1 MPLRQ
6 GALWAQAHCRAIE
19 SLHAAL
25 ALAWRCGGCAA
36 IWVGLAAS
44 TEALAQGLAA
54 PAPVA
59 AGVPAVSAAPEAS
72 SPALVEVLAPSPAS
86 DARRAAQRSSIDL
99 LADVDGAEEDDD
111 AGVQPSET
119 GLASWYGPG
128 FHKRRTASGERFD
141 MHALTAAHRTLPFGT
156 LVCVRSQA
164 TGRGVVVRI
173 NDRGPHVANRVLDL
187 SRGAALAL
195 GMGGLGLKPV
205 DVFPLGS
212 GEDTCPPKRTE

>member
-1 MPLRQ
+1 
-6 GALWAQAHCRAIE
+6 
-19 SLHAAL
+19 
-25 ALAWRCGGCAA
+25 
-36 IWVGLAAS
+36 
-44 TEALAQGLAA
+44 
-54 PAPVA
+54 
-59 AGVPAVSAAPEAS
+59 
-72 SPALVEVLAPSPAS
+72 
-86 DARRAAQRSSIDL
+86 
-99 LADVDGAEEDDD
+99 
-111 AGVQPSET
+111 
-119 GLASWYGPG
+119 
-128 FHKRRTASGERFD
+128 

-212 GEDTCPPKRTE
+212 GEDTCPPKRPE

>member
-1 MPLRQ
+1 MSVRQ
-6 GALWAQAHCRAIE
+6 GAPRALAHCRAMIP
-19 SLHAAL
+19 LHAAL
-25 ALAWRCGGCAA
+25 ALLQRCVGCTVIGA
-36 IWVGLAAS
+36 VLAVS
-44 TEALAQGLAA
+44 TGALAQGAEPAA
-54 PAPVA
+54 PVTTGAS
-59 AGVPAVSAAPEAS
+59 AVSATPGGVSSAS
-72 SPALVEVLAPSPAS
+72 AETPAS
-86 DARRAAQRSSIDL
+86 LSPSGGRSAAQRSSIDL
-99 LADVDGAEEDDD
+99 LADMDGAEDDD
-111 AGVQPSET
+111 EVDVQPSET

-195 GMGGLGLKPV
+195 GIGGLGLKPV

-212 GEDTCPPKRTE
+212 GEDTCPPKTP

>member
-1 MPLRQ
+1 MICAGSKRR
-6 GALWAQAHCRAIE
+6 LW
-19 SLHAAL
+19 HAASDSSLRSSFFHSLCL
-25 ALAWRCGGCAA
+25 ACLCCCAL
-36 IWVGLAAS
+36 VL
-44 TEALAQGLAA
+44 TQ
-54 PAPVA
+54 
-59 AGVPAVSAAPEAS
+59 SARSAERENAPESVYWGGGGEEEAPGEPQTPVS
-72 SPALVEVLAPSPAS
+72 SGLDEVARDATDATSALSFES
-86 DARRAAQRSSIDL
+86 
-99 LADVDGAEEDDD
+99 
-111 AGVQPSET
+111 

-187 SRGAALAL
+187 SRGAAMAL

-205 DVFPLGS
+205 DVFPLHA
-212 GEDTCPPKRTE
+212 EDETCPPKRPE